1 VADDT
6 PIVNREFDADNSI
19 IKPMAAV
26 SKTAAILLR
35 ANRSSLRDYDRQL
48 YGARHRVE
56 NFTPEA

>member
-1 VADDT
+1 
-6 PIVNREFDADNSI
+6 
-19 IKPMAAV
+19 MAAV
-26 SKTAAILLR
+26 SKTAAIPLR